1 MIRPFDD
8 RTLSEAIDRLRSGAL
23 VAFPTETVYGLGAR
37 ADDSAAVA
45 AIYAAKGRPAENPSI
60 VHVAS
65 AAAAFALA
73 ADVPAVAVALAA
85 RFWPGPLTLVLR
97 ARAGCVARETLA
109 GGDTIALR
117 VPAHPVAQAILAGVA
132 LPIAAPS
139 ANRSTSISPT
149 TAAHVEAS
157 LGVDT
162 FIVDGGATGFGIE
175 STIVDVTGELTVLRR
190 GSISLSDLGTV
201 AAAADRGSRVEP
213 EGQGMRAPGGM
224 ARHYAPRAPA
234 SLRARECLFAGTN
247 LGRTGF
253 LLLADTPGGEGA
265 ASIERL
271 PNEPVAYARGL
282 YAALHRLD
290 AAALSAI
297 VIEEVPEDA
306 SWAAIRDRLT
316 RATS

>member
-190 GSISLSDLGTV
+190 GSISL
-201 AAAADRGSRVEP
+201 ADRGSRVEP